1 MPSTDPD
8 VGRVLHVVAAALVND
23 DGEVLLARRHPDAH
37 QGGLWEFPG
46 GKIEPGESI
55 VAALRRELHEEIG
68 IDALT
73 HRPLIRVRHAYPERT
88 VLLDVHLVTA
98 WRGEPHG
105 REDQPLAW
113 AAPDEL
119 QDYPMPPADDPI
131 VRALQLPDT
140 YLITPPRLDSPADF
154 LEALQV
160 QLDNGARLIQLRLFD
175 LPQAEFHAVG
185 TEACRRAQAHGARML
200 LNGAPD
206 DVERIGA
213 DGIHLSSRRLSGLSG
228 GLPGHWLVAGSCHSL
243 AELNHAESVG
253 CDFAVLSP
261 VLPTRSH
268 PDAEPLGWQRF
279 ASWVDEVNLPVFAL
293 GGMSPAERSDAWRSG
308 GQGVAGIR
316 GLWQA

>member
-8 VGRVLHVVAAALVND
+8 GNGQVLHVVAAALVSD
-23 DGEVLLARRHPDAH
+23 SDKVLLARRHPDAH

-46 GKIEPGESI
+46 GKVEHGES
-55 VAALRRELHEEIG
+55 VEQALRRELHEEIG
-68 IDALT
+68 IDALA
-73 HRPLIRVRHAYPERT
+73 HRPLIRVRHAYPDRT

-113 AAPDEL
+113 AAPGAL
-119 QDYPMPPADDPI
+119 PDYPMPPADGPI

-140 YLITPPRLDSPADF
+140 YLITPPRLDDPAAF
-154 LEALQV
+154 IEALQGH
-160 QLDNGARLIQLRLFD
+160 LDSGARLIQLRLFD
-175 LPQAEFHAVG
+175 LPRAELREIG
-185 TEACRRAQAHGARML
+185 TEVCRRAHACGARVL
-200 LNGAPD
+200 LNGVPEDAD
-206 DVERIGA
+206 RIGA
-213 DGIHLSSRRLSGLSG
+213 DGIHLSSRRLIDHSK
-228 GLPGHWLVAGSCHSL
+228 GLPREWLKAASCHSL
-243 AELNHAESVG
+243 EELHHAVAIG

-268 PDAEPLGWQRF
+268 PDAEPLGWKRF

-293 GGMSPAERSDAWRSG
+293 GGMTTAERQNAWRSG

-316 GLWQA
+316 GLWV